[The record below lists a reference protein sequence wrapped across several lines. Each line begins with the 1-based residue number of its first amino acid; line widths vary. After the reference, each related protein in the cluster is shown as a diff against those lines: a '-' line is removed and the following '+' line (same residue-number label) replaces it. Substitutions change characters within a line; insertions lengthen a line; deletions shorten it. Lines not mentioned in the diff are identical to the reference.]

1 MKRSLWPLVGG
12 LVLVVGL
19 LGWYFFKRGADNI
32 AIDLVAQFPDAIKQ
46 QDPTKFS
53 VVSATLHGDTKQ
65 AILVTEDTPE
75 CCPAT
80 RLKYKL
86 TVPDNAWLRVGL
98 GLKEEAWTQQGDGV
112 LFRVTVSVGS
122 TNDLLLSMHVD
133 PFNNSADR
141 EWKDVF
147 LDMSE
152 YAGENVELIFL
163 TNSSVQGGGDNRTG
177 DLALWGAPRIVVK

>member
-98 GLKEEAWTQQGDGV
+98 GLKEEAW
-112 LFRVTVSVGS
+112 
-122 TNDLLLSMHVD
+122 
-133 PFNNSADR
+133 
-141 EWKDVF
+141 
-147 LDMSE
+147 
-152 YAGENVELIFL
+152 
-163 TNSSVQGGGDNRTG
+163 
-177 DLALWGAPRIVVK
+177 